1 MAQLKNITADNVL
14 PLASPPATVRSY
26 DILTYSNGKLAP
38 AVFLSCREQTLT
50 VHLNGVPF
58 VRVACSGQH
67 LRYLVP
73 GFLYSCG
80 VINSL
85 HDLSGMDITPLAVNA
100 AAQAQ
105 PQALAQTRAQT
116 RAQTLA
122 QADGAEELR
131 VDVLLRGA
139 CCSNAASSTEQA
151 APRLTITSA
160 MGWNIPLAAR
170 QLPNVPRAQT
180 PTWNP
185 QVILRGAQE
194 LEERSEIF
202 HQTGGCH
209 NAALLNR
216 QGMVFYCLD
225 IGRHNAIDTLVGYML
240 VEGLNPADHMIISSG
255 RIASEIAQKAVRIGV
270 PVFASLSR
278 AMSRAVDLARATGLT
293 LLGNVKSGSM
303 HIYHENGQL
312 VLP

>member
-1 MAQLKNITADNVL
+1 MAQLKNMTADGVL
-14 PLASPPATVRSY
+14 PVASPPATVRSY
-26 DILTYSNGKLAP
+26 DILTYSKGKVAP

-50 VHLNGVPF
+50 VHVNGVPF

-85 HDLSGMDITPLAVNA
+85 HDLAGVDVTPLAGNA
-100 AAQAQ
+100 ADQV
-105 PQALAQTRAQT
+105 
-116 RAQTLA
+116 
-122 QADGAEELR
+122 QADSAEELR

-139 CCSNAASSTEQA
+139 CCSKAASSTDQA

-160 MGWNIPLAAR
+160 LGWNIPLAAR
-170 QLPNVPRAQT
+170 QLPSMPRAQI
-180 PTWNP
+180 PTWDP

-278 AMSRAVDLARATGLT
+278 AMSRAVDLARASGLT

>member
-1 MAQLKNITADNVL
+1 MALLKNTIAGDVL

-26 DILTYSNGKLAP
+26 DILTYSNGKVAP
-38 AVFLSCREQTLT
+38 SVFLSCREQTLT
-50 VHLNGVPF
+50 MHVNGVPF

-80 VINSL
+80 VIESL
-85 HDLSGMDITPLAVNA
+85 HDLAGVDVTPLPA
-100 AAQAQ
+100 AASGAM
-105 PQALAQTRAQT
+105 PP
-116 RAQTLA
+116 
-122 QADGAEELR
+122 DGAEEVR

-139 CCSNAASSTEQA
+139 CCSKAAGSTEQA

-160 MGWNIPLAAR
+160 MGWNIPLSAR
-170 QLPNVPRAQT
+170 KLRRMPRAEV
-180 PTWNP
+180 PSWDP
-185 QVILRGAQE
+185 RVILRAAQE
-194 LEERSEIF
+194 LEERSEVF

-255 RIASEIAQKAVRIGV
+255 RIASEIAQKAVRAGV

-278 AMSRAVDLARATGLT
+278 AMSRAVDMARANGLT

>member
-1 MAQLKNITADNVL
+1 MALLKNTIAGDVL

-26 DILTYSNGKLAP
+26 DILTYSNGKVAP
-38 AVFLSCREQTLT
+38 SVFLSCREQTLT
-50 VHLNGVPF
+50 MHVNGVPF

-80 VINSL
+80 VIESL
-85 HDLSGMDITPLAVNA
+85 HDLAGVDVTPLPA
-100 AAQAQ
+100 AASGAT
-105 PQALAQTRAQT
+105 P
-116 RAQTLA
+116 
-122 QADGAEELR
+122 ADGAEEVR

-139 CCSNAASSTEQA
+139 CCSKAAGSTEQA
-151 APRLTITSA
+151 APKLTITSA
-160 MGWNIPLAAR
+160 MGWNIPLTAKKLR
-170 QLPNVPRAQT
+170 RMPRAEV
-180 PTWNP
+180 PSWDP
-185 QVILRGAQE
+185 RVILRAAQE
-194 LEERSEIF
+194 LEERSEVF

-255 RIASEIAQKAVRIGV
+255 RIASEIAQKAVRAGV

-278 AMSRAVDLARATGLT
+278 AMSRAVDMARATGLT

>member
-1 MAQLKNITADNVL
+1 MALLKNTIAGDVL

-26 DILTYSNGKLAP
+26 DILTYSNGKVAP
-38 AVFLSCREQTLT
+38 SVFLSCREQTLT
-50 VHLNGVPF
+50 MHVNGVPF

-80 VINSL
+80 LIESL
-85 HDLSGMDITPLAVNA
+85 HDLAGVDVTPLSA
-100 AAQAQ
+100 AASGATS
-105 PQALAQTRAQT
+105 P
-116 RAQTLA
+116 
-122 QADGAEELR
+122 DGAEEVR

-139 CCSNAASSTEQA
+139 CCSKAAGSTEQA

-170 QLPNVPRAQT
+170 KLRRMPRAEV
-180 PTWNP
+180 PSWEP
-185 QVILRGAQE
+185 RVILRAAQE
-194 LEERSEIF
+194 LEERSEVF

-255 RIASEIAQKAVRIGV
+255 RIASEIAQKAVRAGV

-278 AMSRAVDLARATGLT
+278 AMSRAVDMARANGLT

>member
-1 MAQLKNITADNVL
+1 MAQLKNMTADGVL
-14 PLASPPATVRSY
+14 PVASPPATVRSY
-26 DILTYSNGKLAP
+26 DILTYSKGKVAP

-50 VHLNGVPF
+50 VHVNGVPF

-85 HDLSGMDITPLAVNA
+85 HDLAGVDVTPLAGNA
-100 AAQAQ
+100 ADQV
-105 PQALAQTRAQT
+105 
-116 RAQTLA
+116 

-131 VDVLLRGA
+131 VDVLLRGV
-139 CCSNAASSTEQA
+139 CCSKAASSTEQA

-160 MGWNIPLAAR
+160 LGWNIPLAAR
-170 QLPNVPRAQT
+170 QLPRMPRAQV
-180 PTWNP
+180 PTWDP

-240 VEGLNPADHMIISSG
+240 VEGLDPADHMIISSG

>member
-1 MAQLKNITADNVL
+1 MAQLKNMTAGVVL
-14 PLASPPATVRSY
+14 PLASPPASVRSY
-26 DILTYSNGKLAP
+26 DILTYSNGKVEP
-38 AVFLSCREQTLT
+38 AVFLSCREQTLMM
-50 VHLNGVPF
+50 HLNGVPF

-85 HDLSGMDITPLAVNA
+85 RDLAGVDVTPLPAEDA
-100 AAQAQ
+100 T
-105 PQALAQTRAQT
+105 P
-116 RAQTLA
+116 
-122 QADGAEELR
+122 DGAEEVR
-131 VDVLLRGA
+131 VDVLLQAPG
-139 CCSNAASSTEQA
+139 CSRAAAHAGQA
-151 APRLTITSA
+151 APKLTITSA
-160 MGWNIPLAAR
+160 MGWNLPMSAKRLACIPR
-170 QLPNVPRAQT
+170 PQSPS
-180 PTWNP
+180 WDP

-194 LEERSEIF
+194 LEERSEVF

-240 VEGLNPADHMIISSG
+240 VEGLDPAEHMIVSSG
-255 RIASEIAQKAVRIGV
+255 RIASEIAQKAIRAGV

-312 VLP
+312 MLP

>member
-1 MAQLKNITADNVL
+1 MALLKNTIAGDVL

-26 DILTYSNGKLAP
+26 DILTYSNGKVAP
-38 AVFLSCREQTLT
+38 SVFLSCREQTLT
-50 VHLNGVPF
+50 MHVNGVPF

-80 VINSL
+80 LIESL
-85 HDLSGMDITPLAVNA
+85 HDLAGVDVTPLPA
-100 AAQAQ
+100 AASAATS
-105 PQALAQTRAQT
+105 P
-116 RAQTLA
+116 
-122 QADGAEELR
+122 DGAEEVR

-139 CCSNAASSTEQA
+139 CCSKAAGSTEQA
-151 APRLTITSA
+151 APKLTITSA

-170 QLPNVPRAQT
+170 KLRCMPRAEA
-180 PTWNP
+180 PSWEP
-185 QVILRGAQE
+185 RVILRAAQE
-194 LEERSEIF
+194 LEERSEVF

-255 RIASEIAQKAVRIGV
+255 RIASEIAQKAVRAGV

-278 AMSRAVDLARATGLT
+278 AMSRAVDMARATGLT

>member
-1 MAQLKNITADNVL
+1 MALLKNTTAGDVL

-26 DILTYSNGKLAP
+26 DILTYSNGKVAP
-38 AVFLSCREQTLT
+38 SVFLSCREQTMT
-50 VHLNGVPF
+50 MHVNGVPF

-80 VINSL
+80 LIESL
-85 HDLSGMDITPLAVNA
+85 HDLAGVDVTPLPA
-100 AAQAQ
+100 ASSGATS
-105 PQALAQTRAQT
+105 P
-116 RAQTLA
+116 
-122 QADGAEELR
+122 DGAEEVR

-139 CCSNAASSTEQA
+139 CCSKAASSTEQA
-151 APRLTITSA
+151 APKLTITSA
-160 MGWNIPLAAR
+160 LGWNIPLAAKKLR
-170 QLPNVPRAQT
+170 RMPRAEV
-180 PTWNP
+180 PSWEP
-185 QVILRGAQE
+185 RVILQAAQE
-194 LEERSEIF
+194 LEERSEVF

-255 RIASEIAQKAVRIGV
+255 RIASEIAQKAVRAGV

-278 AMSRAVDLARATGLT
+278 AMSRAVDMARATGLT

>member
-1 MAQLKNITADNVL
+1 MAQLKNMTADSVL
-14 PLASPPATVRSY
+14 PVASPPATVRSY
-26 DILTYSNGKLAP
+26 DILTYSIGKVAP

-50 VHLNGVPF
+50 VHVNGVPF

-85 HDLSGMDITPLAVNA
+85 HDLAGVDVTPLAGNA
-100 AAQAQ
+100 ADQV
-105 PQALAQTRAQT
+105 
-116 RAQTLA
+116 
-122 QADGAEELR
+122 QADSAEELR

-139 CCSNAASSTEQA
+139 CCSKAASSTDQA

-160 MGWNIPLAAR
+160 LGWNIPLAAR
-170 QLPNVPRAQT
+170 QLPSMPRAQI
-180 PTWNP
+180 PTWDP

-240 VEGLNPADHMIISSG
+240 VEGLDPADHMIISSG

-278 AMSRAVDLARATGLT
+278 AMSRAVDLARANGLT

>member
-1 MAQLKNITADNVL
+1 MALFKNLTAGDVL

-26 DILTYSNGKLAP
+26 DILTYSNGKVAP
-38 AVFLSCREQTLT
+38 SVFLSCREQTLT
-50 VHLNGVPF
+50 MHVNGVPF

-80 VINSL
+80 VIESL
-85 HDLSGMDITPLAVNA
+85 HDLAGVDVTPLPA
-100 AAQAQ
+100 AASGAT
-105 PQALAQTRAQT
+105 PP
-116 RAQTLA
+116 
-122 QADGAEELR
+122 DGAEEVR

-139 CCSNAASSTEQA
+139 CCSKAAGSTEQA
-151 APRLTITSA
+151 APKLTITSA

-170 QLPNVPRAQT
+170 KLRRMPRAEV
-180 PTWNP
+180 PSWEP
-185 QVILRGAQE
+185 RVILRAAQE
-194 LEERSEIF
+194 LEERSEVF

-278 AMSRAVDLARATGLT
+278 AMSRAVDMARATGLT

>member
-1 MAQLKNITADNVL
+1 MALLKNRPAGEVL
-14 PLASPPATVRSY
+14 PLASPPATVRKY
-26 DILTYSNGKLAP
+26 DILTYSNGKVAP

-50 VHLNGVPF
+50 VHVNGVPF

-67 LRYLVP
+67 LRYFVP

-85 HDLSGMDITPLAVNA
+85 HDLAGVDVTPLPA
-100 AAQAQ
+100 ATADCGGEAK
-105 PQALAQTRAQT
+105 LADK
-116 RAQTLA
+116 
-122 QADGAEELR
+122 ADTAEEVR

-139 CCSNAASSTEQA
+139 CCSKAAISTGQA

-160 MGWNIPLAAR
+160 LGWNIPLSAR
-170 QLPNVPRAQT
+170 RLPVMPRAQV
-180 PTWNP
+180 PTWDP
-185 QVILRGAQE
+185 QVILRGAHE

-278 AMSRAVDLARATGLT
+278 AMSRAVDLARANGLT

>member
-1 MAQLKNITADNVL
+1 MALLKNRPAGEVL
-14 PLASPPATVRSY
+14 PLASPPATVRKY
-26 DILTYSNGKLAP
+26 DILTYSNGKVAP

-50 VHLNGVPF
+50 VHVNGVPF

-73 GFLYSCG
+73 GFLHSCG
-80 VINSL
+80 VLNSL
-85 HDLSGMDITPLAVNA
+85 HDLAGMDITPLPA
-100 AAQAQ
+100 
-105 PQALAQTRAQT
+105 PQADAAP
-116 RAQTLA
+116 A
-122 QADGAEELR
+122 ADSAEELR

-139 CCSNAASSTEQA
+139 CCSKAASSKEQS

-160 MGWNIPLAAR
+160 LGWNIPLAAR
-170 QLPNVPRAQT
+170 QLPRMPRAQV
-180 PTWNP
+180 PTWDP

-240 VEGLNPADHMIISSG
+240 VEGLDPADHMIISSG

>member
-1 MAQLKNITADNVL
+1 MAQLKNITAGAVL

-38 AVFLSCREQTLT
+38 SVFLSCREQTLT
-50 VHLNGVPF
+50 VHVNGVPF

-80 VINSL
+80 VINRL
-85 HDLSGMDITPLAVNA
+85 HDLVGMDITPLAVNA
-100 AAQAQ
+100 AEKTQA
-105 PQALAQTRAQT
+105 
-116 RAQTLA
+116 LA

-139 CCSNAASSTEQA
+139 CCSKAASSTEQA

-160 MGWNIPLAAR
+160 MGWNIPLSAR
-170 QLPNVPRAQT
+170 RMPSMPRAQV
-180 PTWNP
+180 PTWDP

-194 LEERSEIF
+194 LEEHSEIF

-216 QGMVFYCLD
+216 QGLVFYCLD

-255 RIASEIAQKAVRIGV
+255 RIASEIAQKAARIGV

>member
-1 MAQLKNITADNVL
+1 MAQLKNMTADSVL
-14 PLASPPATVRSY
+14 PVASPPATVRSY
-26 DILTYSNGKLAP
+26 DILTYSEGTVAP
-38 AVFLSCREQTLT
+38 SVFLSCREQTLT
-50 VHLNGVPF
+50 VHVNGVPF

-80 VINSL
+80 VISSL
-85 HDLSGMDITPLAVNA
+85 HDLAGMDITPMAANA
-100 AAQAQ
+100 AGQAQ
-105 PQALAQTRAQT
+105 TQNQTQ
-116 RAQTLA
+116 A
-122 QADGAEELR
+122 QADSAEELR
-131 VDVLLRGA
+131 VDVLLREA
-139 CCSNAASSTEQA
+139 CCSKAASSTDQA

-160 MGWNIPLAAR
+160 MGWNIPLSAR
-170 QLPNVPRAQT
+170 SLPSLPRAQV
-180 PTWNP
+180 PTWDP
-185 QVILRGAQE
+185 LVILRGAQE

>member
-1 MAQLKNITADNVL
+1 
-14 PLASPPATVRSY
+14 
-26 DILTYSNGKLAP
+26 
-38 AVFLSCREQTLT
+38 
-50 VHLNGVPF
+50 
-58 VRVACSGQH
+58 
-67 LRYLVP
+67 
-73 GFLYSCG
+73 
-80 VINSL
+80 
-85 HDLSGMDITPLAVNA
+85 
-100 AAQAQ
+100 
-105 PQALAQTRAQT
+105 
-116 RAQTLA
+116 
-122 QADGAEELR
+122 
-131 VDVLLRGA
+131 
-139 CCSNAASSTEQA
+139 
-151 APRLTITSA
+151 

-170 QLPNVPRAQT
+170 QLPRVPRAQV
-180 PTWNP
+180 PTWDP
-185 QVILRGAQE
+185 RVILHGAQE
-194 LEERSEIF
+194 LEQRSEIF

-278 AMSRAVDLARATGLT
+278 AMSRAVDLARANGLT

>member
-1 MAQLKNITADNVL
+1 MALFKNTTAGDVL

-26 DILTYSNGKLAP
+26 DILTYSNGKVAP
-38 AVFLSCREQTLT
+38 SVFLSCREQTLT
-50 VHLNGVPF
+50 MHVNGVPF

-80 VINSL
+80 LIESL
-85 HDLSGMDITPLAVNA
+85 HDLAGVDVTPLPA
-100 AAQAQ
+100 AASAATS
-105 PQALAQTRAQT
+105 P
-116 RAQTLA
+116 
-122 QADGAEELR
+122 DGAEEVR

-139 CCSNAASSTEQA
+139 CCSKAAGSTEQA
-151 APRLTITSA
+151 APKLTITSA

-170 QLPNVPRAQT
+170 KLRRMPRAEV
-180 PTWNP
+180 PSWEP
-185 QVILRGAQE
+185 RVILRAAQE
-194 LEERSEIF
+194 LEERSEVF

-255 RIASEIAQKAVRIGV
+255 RIASEIAQKAVRAGV

-278 AMSRAVDLARATGLT
+278 AMSRAVDMARATGLT

>member
-1 MAQLKNITADNVL
+1 
-14 PLASPPATVRSY
+14 
-26 DILTYSNGKLAP
+26 
-38 AVFLSCREQTLT
+38 
-50 VHLNGVPF
+50 
-58 VRVACSGQH
+58 
-67 LRYLVP
+67 
-73 GFLYSCG
+73 
-80 VINSL
+80 
-85 HDLSGMDITPLAVNA
+85 
-100 AAQAQ
+100 
-105 PQALAQTRAQT
+105 
-116 RAQTLA
+116 
-122 QADGAEELR
+122 
-131 VDVLLRGA
+131 
-139 CCSNAASSTEQA
+139 
-151 APRLTITSA
+151 

-278 AMSRAVDLARATGLT
+278 AMSRAVDLARASGLT

>member
-1 MAQLKNITADNVL
+1 MALFKNLTAGDVL

-26 DILTYSNGKLAP
+26 DILTYSNGKVAP
-38 AVFLSCREQTLT
+38 SVFLSCREQTLT
-50 VHLNGVPF
+50 MHVNGVPF

-80 VINSL
+80 LIESL
-85 HDLSGMDITPLAVNA
+85 HDLAGVDVTPLPAVA
-100 AAQAQ
+100 SGAM
-105 PQALAQTRAQT
+105 PP
-116 RAQTLA
+116 
-122 QADGAEELR
+122 DGAEEVR

-139 CCSNAASSTEQA
+139 CCSKAAGSTEQA

-170 QLPNVPRAQT
+170 KLRRMPRAEV
-180 PTWNP
+180 PSWEP
-185 QVILRGAQE
+185 RVILRAAQE
-194 LEERSEIF
+194 LEERSEVF

-255 RIASEIAQKAVRIGV
+255 RIASEIAQKAVRAGV

-278 AMSRAVDLARATGLT
+278 AMSRAVDMARANGLT

>member
-1 MAQLKNITADNVL
+1 MALLKNLTAGDVL

-26 DILTYSNGKLAP
+26 DILTYSNGKVAP
-38 AVFLSCREQTLT
+38 SVFLSCREQTLT
-50 VHLNGVPF
+50 MHVNGVPF

-80 VINSL
+80 LIESL
-85 HDLSGMDITPLAVNA
+85 HDLAGVDVTPLPA
-100 AAQAQ
+100 AASGAT
-105 PQALAQTRAQT
+105 PP
-116 RAQTLA
+116 
-122 QADGAEELR
+122 DGAEEVR

-139 CCSNAASSTEQA
+139 CCSKAAGSTEQA
-151 APRLTITSA
+151 APKLTITSA
-160 MGWNIPLAAR
+160 MGWNIPLAAKKLR
-170 QLPNVPRAQT
+170 RMPRAEV
-180 PTWNP
+180 PSWEP
-185 QVILRGAQE
+185 RVILRAAQE
-194 LEERSEIF
+194 LEERSEVF

-255 RIASEIAQKAVRIGV
+255 RIASEIAQKAVRVGV

-278 AMSRAVDLARATGLT
+278 AMSRAVDMARATGLT

>member
-1 MAQLKNITADNVL
+1 MAQLKNMTAEGVL
-14 PLASPPATVRSY
+14 PVASPPATVRSY
-26 DILTYSNGKLAP
+26 DILTYSEGKVAP
-38 AVFLSCREQTLT
+38 SVFLSCREQTLT
-50 VHLNGVPF
+50 VHVNGVPF

-85 HDLSGMDITPLAVNA
+85 HDLAGVDVTPLAGNA
-100 AAQAQ
+100 ADQV
-105 PQALAQTRAQT
+105 
-116 RAQTLA
+116 

-131 VDVLLRGA
+131 VDVLLRGV
-139 CCSNAASSTEQA
+139 CCSKAASSTEQA

-160 MGWNIPLAAR
+160 LGWNIPLAAR
-170 QLPNVPRAQT
+170 QLPRMPRAQV
-180 PTWNP
+180 PTWDP

-240 VEGLNPADHMIISSG
+240 VEGLDPADHMIISSG

-278 AMSRAVDLARATGLT
+278 AMSRAVDLARANGLT

>member
-1 MAQLKNITADNVL
+1 MALFKNLTAGDVL

-26 DILTYSNGKLAP
+26 DILTYSNGKVAP
-38 AVFLSCREQTLT
+38 SVFLSCREQTLT
-50 VHLNGVPF
+50 MHVNGVPF

-80 VINSL
+80 LIESL
-85 HDLSGMDITPLAVNA
+85 HDLAGVDVTPLPA
-100 AAQAQ
+100 AASGAM
-105 PQALAQTRAQT
+105 PP
-116 RAQTLA
+116 
-122 QADGAEELR
+122 DGAEEVR

-139 CCSNAASSTEQA
+139 CCSKAAGSTEQA

-160 MGWNIPLAAR
+160 MGWNIPLSAR
-170 QLPNVPRAQT
+170 KLRRMPRAEV
-180 PTWNP
+180 PSWDP
-185 QVILRGAQE
+185 RVILRAAQE
-194 LEERSEIF
+194 LEERSEVF

-278 AMSRAVDLARATGLT
+278 AMSRAVDMARATGLT

>member
-1 MAQLKNITADNVL
+1 MTLLKNTPVGDVL

-26 DILTYSNGKLAP
+26 DILTYRNGKVAP

-50 VHLNGVPF
+50 VHVNGVPF

-80 VINSL
+80 VINSP
-85 HDLSGMDITPLAVNA
+85 HDLLGMDVTPLPA
-100 AAQAQ
+100 
-105 PQALAQTRAQT
+105 ALADA
-116 RAQTLA
+116 APA
-122 QADGAEELR
+122 ADSAEELR

-139 CCSNAASSTEQA
+139 CCSRAVGSSEQA
-151 APRLTITSA
+151 APKLTITSA
-160 MGWNIPLAAR
+160 MGWNIPLATR
-170 QLPNVPRAQT
+170 SLPNMPRAQV
-180 PTWNP
+180 PTWDP

-240 VEGLNPADHMIISSG
+240 IEGLNPADHMIISSG

>member
-1 MAQLKNITADNVL
+1 MALFKNLTAGDVL

-26 DILTYSNGKLAP
+26 DILTYSNGKVAP
-38 AVFLSCREQTLT
+38 SVFLSCREQTLT
-50 VHLNGVPF
+50 MHVNGVPF

-80 VINSL
+80 LIESL
-85 HDLSGMDITPLAVNA
+85 HDLAGVDVTPLPA
-100 AAQAQ
+100 AASAATS
-105 PQALAQTRAQT
+105 P
-116 RAQTLA
+116 
-122 QADGAEELR
+122 DGAEEVR

-139 CCSNAASSTEQA
+139 CCSKAAGSTEQA
-151 APRLTITSA
+151 APKLTITSA

-170 QLPNVPRAQT
+170 KLRCMPRAEA
-180 PTWNP
+180 PSWEP
-185 QVILRGAQE
+185 RVILRAAQE
-194 LEERSEIF
+194 LEERSEVF

-278 AMSRAVDLARATGLT
+278 AMSRAVDLARASGLT

>member
-1 MAQLKNITADNVL
+1 MALLKNTIAGDVL

-26 DILTYSNGKLAP
+26 DILTYSNGKVAP
-38 AVFLSCREQTLT
+38 SVFLSCREQTLT
-50 VHLNGVPF
+50 MHVNGVPF

-80 VINSL
+80 LIESL
-85 HDLSGMDITPLAVNA
+85 HDLAGVDVTPLPA
-100 AAQAQ
+100 AASAATS
-105 PQALAQTRAQT
+105 P
-116 RAQTLA
+116 
-122 QADGAEELR
+122 DGAEEVR

-139 CCSNAASSTEQA
+139 CCSKAAGSTEQA

-160 MGWNIPLAAR
+160 MGWNIPLSAR
-170 QLPNVPRAQT
+170 KLRRMPRAEV
-180 PTWNP
+180 PSWDP
-185 QVILRGAQE
+185 RVILRAAQE
-194 LEERSEIF
+194 LEERSEVF

-278 AMSRAVDLARATGLT
+278 AMSRAVDMARATGLT

>member
-1 MAQLKNITADNVL
+1 MALLKNTIAGDVL

-26 DILTYSNGKLAP
+26 DILTYSNGKVAP
-38 AVFLSCREQTLT
+38 SVFLSCREQTLT
-50 VHLNGVPF
+50 MHVNGVPF

-80 VINSL
+80 VIESL
-85 HDLSGMDITPLAVNA
+85 HDLAGVDVTPLSA
-100 AAQAQ
+100 AASEATS
-105 PQALAQTRAQT
+105 P
-116 RAQTLA
+116 
-122 QADGAEELR
+122 DGAEEVR

-139 CCSNAASSTEQA
+139 CCSKAAGSTEQA

-160 MGWNIPLAAR
+160 MGWNIPLSAR
-170 QLPNVPRAQT
+170 KLRRMPRAEV
-180 PTWNP
+180 PSWDP
-185 QVILRGAQE
+185 RVILRAAQE
-194 LEERSEIF
+194 LEERSEVF

-255 RIASEIAQKAVRIGV
+255 RIASEIAQKAVRAGV

-278 AMSRAVDLARATGLT
+278 AMSRAVDMARATGLT

>member
-1 MAQLKNITADNVL
+1 MALLNNTSAGDVL

-26 DILTYSNGKLAP
+26 DILTYSNGKVAP
-38 AVFLSCREQTLT
+38 SVFLSCREQTLT
-50 VHLNGVPF
+50 MHVNGVPF

-80 VINSL
+80 LIESL
-85 HDLSGMDITPLAVNA
+85 HDLAGVDVTPLPA
-100 AAQAQ
+100 ASEACGGGA
-105 PQALAQTRAQT
+105 R
-116 RAQTLA
+116 
-122 QADGAEELR
+122 QADSARLADSAEEVR

-139 CCSNAASSTEQA
+139 CCSKAASSADQA

-160 MGWNIPLAAR
+160 LGWNMPLTAR
-170 QLPNVPRAQT
+170 HLPSVPRAQV
-180 PTWNP
+180 PTWDL

-194 LEERSEIF
+194 LEQRSEIF

>member
-1 MAQLKNITADNVL
+1 MALLKNTIAGDVL

-26 DILTYSNGKLAP
+26 DILTYSNGKVAP
-38 AVFLSCREQTLT
+38 SVFLSCREQTLT
-50 VHLNGVPF
+50 MHVNGVPF

-80 VINSL
+80 VIESL
-85 HDLSGMDITPLAVNA
+85 HDLAGVDVTPLSA
-100 AAQAQ
+100 AASGATS
-105 PQALAQTRAQT
+105 P
-116 RAQTLA
+116 
-122 QADGAEELR
+122 DGAEEVR

-139 CCSNAASSTEQA
+139 CCSKAAGSTEQA

-160 MGWNIPLAAR
+160 MGWNIPLSAR
-170 QLPNVPRAQT
+170 KLRRMPRAEV
-180 PTWNP
+180 PSWDP
-185 QVILRGAQE
+185 RVILRAAQE
-194 LEERSEIF
+194 LEERSEVF

-240 VEGLNPADHMIISSG
+240 VEGLNPAEHMIISSG

-278 AMSRAVDLARATGLT
+278 AMSRAVDMARATGLT

>member
-1 MAQLKNITADNVL
+1 MALLKNTIAGDVL

-26 DILTYSNGKLAP
+26 DILTYSNGKVAP
-38 AVFLSCREQTLT
+38 SVFLSCREQTLT
-50 VHLNGVPF
+50 MHVNGVPF

-80 VINSL
+80 VIESL
-85 HDLSGMDITPLAVNA
+85 HDLAGVDVTPLSA
-100 AAQAQ
+100 AASGATS
-105 PQALAQTRAQT
+105 P
-116 RAQTLA
+116 
-122 QADGAEELR
+122 DGAEEVR

-139 CCSNAASSTEQA
+139 CCSKAAGSTEQV
-151 APRLTITSA
+151 APKLTITSA
-160 MGWNIPLAAR
+160 MGWNIPLSAR
-170 QLPNVPRAQT
+170 KLRRMPRAEV
-180 PTWNP
+180 PSWDP
-185 QVILRGAQE
+185 RVILRAAQE
-194 LEERSEIF
+194 LEERSEVF

-255 RIASEIAQKAVRIGV
+255 RIASEIAQKAVRAGV

-278 AMSRAVDLARATGLT
+278 AMSRAVDMARATGLT

>member
-1 MAQLKNITADNVL
+1 MAQLKNITADNAL

-50 VHLNGVPF
+50 VHVNGVPF

-80 VINSL
+80 VINSV
-85 HDLSGMDITPLAVNA
+85 HDLAGVDVTPLAA
-100 AAQAQ
+100 DSDEQI
-105 PQALAQTRAQT
+105 
-116 RAQTLA
+116 

-139 CCSNAASSTEQA
+139 CCSKAASSTEQA

-160 MGWNIPLAAR
+160 MGWNIPLSAR
-170 QLPNVPRAQT
+170 QLPSMPRAQA
-180 PTWNP
+180 PTWDP

>member
-1 MAQLKNITADNVL
+1 MAQLKNMTADGVL
-14 PLASPPATVRSY
+14 PVASPPATVRSY
-26 DILTYSNGKLAP
+26 DILTYSKGKVAP

-50 VHLNGVPF
+50 VHVNGVPF

-85 HDLSGMDITPLAVNA
+85 HDLAGVDVTPLAGNA
-100 AAQAQ
+100 ADQV
-105 PQALAQTRAQT
+105 
-116 RAQTLA
+116 
-122 QADGAEELR
+122 QADSAEELR

-139 CCSNAASSTEQA
+139 CCSKAASSTDQA

-160 MGWNIPLAAR
+160 LGWNIPLAAR
-170 QLPNVPRAQT
+170 QLPSMPRAQI
-180 PTWNP
+180 PTWDP

-194 LEERSEIF
+194 LEERSEIV

-240 VEGLNPADHMIISSG
+240 VEGLDPADHMIISSG

>member
-1 MAQLKNITADNVL
+1 MALLKNRPAGEVL
-14 PLASPPATVRSY
+14 PLASPPATVRKY
-26 DILTYSNGKLAP
+26 DILTYSNGKVAP

-50 VHLNGVPF
+50 VHVNGVPF
-58 VRVACSGQH
+58 VQVACSGQH

-85 HDLSGMDITPLAVNA
+85 HDLAGVDVTPLPA
-100 AAQAQ
+100 ATADCGGEAK
-105 PQALAQTRAQT
+105 LADK
-116 RAQTLA
+116 
-122 QADGAEELR
+122 ADTAEEVR

-139 CCSNAASSTEQA
+139 CCSKAASSTGQA

-160 MGWNIPLAAR
+160 MGWNIPLSAR
-170 QLPNVPRAQT
+170 RLPVMPRAQV
-180 PTWNP
+180 PTWDP

-194 LEERSEIF
+194 LEQRSEIF

-278 AMSRAVDLARATGLT
+278 AMSRAVDLARASGLT

>member
-1 MAQLKNITADNVL
+1 MALLKNTTSEDVL

-26 DILTYSNGKLAP
+26 DILTYSNGKVAP
-38 AVFLSCREQTLT
+38 SVFLSCREQTLT
-50 VHLNGVPF
+50 LHVNGVPF

-80 VINSL
+80 VIESL
-85 HDLSGMDITPLAVNA
+85 EDLAGVDITPLPVASSGVA
-100 AAQAQ
+100 PASESVSV
-105 PQALAQTRAQT
+105 
-116 RAQTLA
+116 
-122 QADGAEELR
+122 DGAEEVR

-139 CCSNAASSTEQA
+139 CCSKAVGSTEQV
-151 APRLTITSA
+151 APKLTITSA

-170 QLPNVPRAQT
+170 KLRRMPRAEV
-180 PTWNP
+180 PTWEP
-185 QVILRGAQE
+185 RVILRAAQE
-194 LEERSEIF
+194 LEERSEVF

-240 VEGLNPADHMIISSG
+240 VEGLNPADHMILSSG
-255 RIASEIAQKAVRIGV
+255 RIASEIAQKAVRAGV

-278 AMSRAVDLARATGLT
+278 AMSRAVDMARVTGLT

-312 VLP
+312 VLPCCRCRS

>member
-1 MAQLKNITADNVL
+1 MAQLKNMTADGVL
-14 PLASPPATVRSY
+14 PVASPPATVRSY
-26 DILTYSNGKLAP
+26 DILTYSKGKVAP

-50 VHLNGVPF
+50 VHVNGVPF

-85 HDLSGMDITPLAVNA
+85 HDLAGMDITPMAVNV

-105 PQALAQTRAQT
+105 LQTRAQA
-116 RAQTLA
+116 RA

-139 CCSNAASSTEQA
+139 CCSNAASFTEQA

-160 MGWNIPLAAR
+160 MGWNIPLSAR
-170 QLPNVPRAQT
+170 HLPSMPRAQA
-180 PTWNP
+180 PTWDP

-278 AMSRAVDLARATGLT
+278 AMSRAVDMARATGLT

>member
-1 MAQLKNITADNVL
+1 MALLKNTIAGDVL

-26 DILTYSNGKLAP
+26 DILTYSNGKVAP
-38 AVFLSCREQTLT
+38 SVFLSCREQTLT
-50 VHLNGVPF
+50 MHVNGVPF

-80 VINSL
+80 VIESL
-85 HDLSGMDITPLAVNA
+85 HDLAGVDVTPLSA
-100 AAQAQ
+100 AASGATS
-105 PQALAQTRAQT
+105 P
-116 RAQTLA
+116 
-122 QADGAEELR
+122 DGAEEVR

-139 CCSNAASSTEQA
+139 CCSKAVGSTEQA

-160 MGWNIPLAAR
+160 MGWNIPLSAR
-170 QLPNVPRAQT
+170 KLRRMPRAEV
-180 PTWNP
+180 PSWDP
-185 QVILRGAQE
+185 RVILRAAQE
-194 LEERSEIF
+194 LEERSEVF

-255 RIASEIAQKAVRIGV
+255 RIASEIAQKAVRAGV

-278 AMSRAVDLARATGLT
+278 AMSRAVDMARATGLT

>member
-1 MAQLKNITADNVL
+1 MAQLKNMTADGVL
-14 PLASPPATVRSY
+14 PVASPPATVRSY
-26 DILTYSNGKLAP
+26 DILTYSKGKVAP

-50 VHLNGVPF
+50 VHVNGVPF

-85 HDLSGMDITPLAVNA
+85 HDLAGVDVTPLAGNA
-100 AAQAQ
+100 ADQV
-105 PQALAQTRAQT
+105 
-116 RAQTLA
+116 
-122 QADGAEELR
+122 QADSAEELR

-139 CCSNAASSTEQA
+139 CCSKAASSTDQA

-160 MGWNIPLAAR
+160 LGWNIPLAAR
-170 QLPNVPRAQT
+170 QLPSMPRAQI
-180 PTWNP
+180 PTWDP

>member
-1 MAQLKNITADNVL
+1 MAQLKNITADGVL

-26 DILTYSNGKLAP
+26 DILTYSNGKVAP

-85 HDLSGMDITPLAVNA
+85 HDLAGVDVTPLAA
-100 AAQAQ
+100 DSAEQI
-105 PQALAQTRAQT
+105 
-116 RAQTLA
+116 

-139 CCSNAASSTEQA
+139 CCSKAASSTEQA

-160 MGWNIPLAAR
+160 MGWNIPLSAR
-170 QLPNVPRAQT
+170 RLPSMPRAQV
-180 PTWNP
+180 PTWDP

>member
-1 MAQLKNITADNVL
+1 MALLKKPTAGDAL
-14 PLASPPATVRSY
+14 PLASPPATVRRF
-26 DILTYSNGKLAP
+26 DILTYSNGKVAP
-38 AVFLSCREQTLT
+38 AVFLSCHEQALT
-50 VHLNGVPF
+50 IHVNGVPF

-80 VINSL
+80 LIENL
-85 HDLSGMDITPLAVNA
+85 DDLDGMNVTPIPITSADA
-100 AAQAQ
+100 A
-105 PQALAQTRAQT
+105 PG
-116 RAQTLA
+116 
-122 QADGAEELR
+122 DGTEEVR
-131 VDVLLRGA
+131 VDVLLRKA
-139 CCSNAASSTEQA
+139 DCSEAESSTDQA
-151 APRLTITSA
+151 AAKLTITSA

-170 QLPNVPRAQT
+170 RMRSMPRAAV
-180 PTWNP
+180 PTWEP
-185 QVILRGAQE
+185 SVILRAAQE
-194 LEERSEIF
+194 LEERSEVF

-209 NAALLNR
+209 NAALVNR

-255 RIASEIAQKAVRIGV
+255 RIASEIAQKAVRAGV

-278 AMSRAVDLARATGLT
+278 AMSRAVDIARATGLT

>member
-1 MAQLKNITADNVL
+1 MALLKNTIAGDVL

-26 DILTYSNGKLAP
+26 DILTYSNGKVAP
-38 AVFLSCREQTLT
+38 SVFLSCREQTLT
-50 VHLNGVPF
+50 MHVNGVPF

-80 VINSL
+80 VIESL
-85 HDLSGMDITPLAVNA
+85 HDLAGVDVTPLSA
-100 AAQAQ
+100 AASGATS
-105 PQALAQTRAQT
+105 P
-116 RAQTLA
+116 
-122 QADGAEELR
+122 DGAEEVR

-139 CCSNAASSTEQA
+139 CCSKAAGSTEQA

-160 MGWNIPLAAR
+160 MGWNIPLSAR
-170 QLPNVPRAQT
+170 KLRRMPRAEV
-180 PTWNP
+180 PSWDP
-185 QVILRGAQE
+185 RVILRAAQE
-194 LEERSEIF
+194 LEERSEVF

-255 RIASEIAQKAVRIGV
+255 RIASEIAQKAVRAGV

-278 AMSRAVDLARATGLT
+278 AMSRAVDMARATGLT